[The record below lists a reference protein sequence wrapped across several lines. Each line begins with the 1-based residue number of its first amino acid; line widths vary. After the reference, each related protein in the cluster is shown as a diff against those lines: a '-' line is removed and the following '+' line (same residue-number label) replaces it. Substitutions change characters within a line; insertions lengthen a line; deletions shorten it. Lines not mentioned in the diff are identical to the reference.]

1 MKPRR
6 VGFVFVLCVVVVM
19 VVGGMFA
26 RSVSSRTRSS
36 AKGAPLS
43 AAASPEAELTPILDQ
58 MEKIANTHDV
68 DAFMNFYEKSP
79 SMVFV
84 FNGSEV
90 HGFDALR
97 AEQAK
102 WWQDGKSD
110 VAYAREAA
118 PEFTVL
124 GPDAVVV
131 TLEES
136 STRTLPDGAKS
147 RGTVVITEVFERRPE
162 GWRIVYSHES
172 SAH

>member
-1 MKPRR
+1 MKSRG
-6 VGFVFVLCVVVVM
+6 VSLAVAFCAVAVLVTVVAVSAHTVSI
-19 VVGGMFA
+19 GN
-26 RSVSSRTRSS
+26 RSIV
-36 AKGAPLS
+36 AGVP
-43 AAASPEAELTPILDQ
+43 AAVSPESELTPILDQ

-90 HGFDALR
+90 HGFDTLKDD
-97 AEQAK
+97 QSK

-110 VAYAREAA
+110 VVYTRQAA

-124 GPDAVVV
+124 GPDAAVV

-136 STRTLPDGAKS
+136 SARTLPDGVKS

-172 SAH
+172 SPH

>member
-6 VGFVFVLCVVVVM
+6 VRLVFVFCVVVVM
-19 VVGGMFA
+19 VVAGTSA

-36 AKGAPLS
+36 MHGAPPS
-43 AAASPEAELTPILDQ
+43 AAASPEAELTPILEQ
-58 MEKIANTHDV
+58 MEKIANSHDV

-97 AEQAK
+97 ADQAK

-110 VAYAREAA
+110 VAYAHEAA

-124 GPDAVVV
+124 GPDAAVV
-131 TLEES
+131 TLNES
-136 STRTLPDGAKS
+136 STRTLPDGAKT

-162 GWRIVYSHES
+162 GWRIVYAHES